1 MSRFCRVIP
10 VFRPLG
16 FAIAIL
22 LCLLSVSAAAPA
34 KTIYWGRTKKTV
46 VLDPG
51 HGGADSGARSPD
63 GTFEKQVALELSR
76 LIAAE
81 FDTPYRVQL
90 TRTDDYRLE
99 IERRIDFANNLKA
112 DVFISIHAG
121 GSFSPIPGGSTI
133 YCYKQT
139 VSERLPYTD
148 RSGDTPENWDRIQL
162 KHVRTSHLLAQH
174 MKDRLDPLI
183 NTEVLDAPVLV
194 LQGADMPA
202 VLIEVGY
209 LSNPKEAKAL
219 RDTQHLEDVARAVS
233 GAIKAFFK
241 DLRRKK

>member
-1 MSRFCRVIP
+1 
-10 VFRPLG
+10 
-16 FAIAIL
+16 L
-22 LCLLSVSAAAPA
+22 LCLPPAATAAAS
-34 KTIYWGRTKKTV
+34 KKIYWGRTKRSI

-63 GTFEKQVALELSR
+63 GTLEKQVALDLSR

-81 FDTPYRVQL
+81 FDGPYRVQL

-99 IERRIDFANNLKA
+99 IEHRTDIANNLKA

-121 GSFSPIPGGSTI
+121 GSFSPVPGGSAI
-133 YCYKQT
+133 YCYKET
-139 VSERLPYTD
+139 ASERLPYPD
-148 RSGDTPENWDRIQL
+148 RGPDTLGNWDRIQL
-162 KHVRTSHLLAQH
+162 KHVRTSHLLARLL
-174 MKDRLDPLI
+174 KDRLDPLI
-183 NTEVLDAPVLV
+183 DTEVLDAPVLV

-219 RDTQHLEDVARAVS
+219 KDSKHLKDIARAVS
-233 GAIKAFFK
+233 GGIKAFFE
-241 DLRRKK
+241 DLRKKK

>member
-1 MSRFCRVIP
+1 MSMFCRVIP
-10 VFRPLG
+10 VFRPLVLT
-16 FAIAIL
+16 IAIL
-22 LCLLSVSAAAPA
+22 ICLSPAATAAAS

-63 GTFEKQVALELSR
+63 GTLEKQVALDLCR

-81 FDTPYRVQL
+81 FDGPYRLQL

-99 IERRIDFANNLKA
+99 IERRTDIANNLKA

-121 GSFSPIPGGSTI
+121 GSFSPVPGGGAI
-133 YCYKQT
+133 YCYKET
-139 VSERLPYTD
+139 ASERLPYSD
-148 RSGDTPENWDRIQL
+148 RRPDTLGSWDRIQL
-162 KHVRTSHLLAQH
+162 KHVRTSHLLARH
-174 MKDRLDPLI
+174 LKDRLDPLI
-183 NTEVLDAPVLV
+183 DTEVLDAPVLV

-209 LSNPKEAKAL
+209 LSNPKEARAL
-219 RDTQHLEDVARAVS
+219 RDPKHLADVARAVS
-233 GAIKAFFK
+233 GAIKAFFE
-241 DLRRKK
+241 DLRKEK

>member
-1 MSRFCRVIP
+1 MSTFCRVIP
-10 VFRPLG
+10 VSRPIVLT
-16 FAIAIL
+16 IAIL
-22 LCLLSVSAAAPA
+22 LCQSPAATAAAA

-63 GTFEKQVALELSR
+63 GTLEKQVALDLSR

-81 FDTPYRVQL
+81 FDGPYRVQL

-99 IERRIDFANNLKA
+99 IERRTDIANNLKA

-121 GSFSPIPGGSTI
+121 GSFSPVPSGGAI
-133 YCYKQT
+133 YCYKET
-139 VSERLPYTD
+139 ASERLPNPD
-148 RSGDTPENWDRIQL
+148 RSPDTLGSWDRIQL
-162 KHVRTSHLLAQH
+162 KHVRTSRLLARH
-174 MKDRLDPLI
+174 LKDRLDPLI
-183 NTEVLDAPVLV
+183 ITEVLDAPVLV

-209 LSNPKEAKAL
+209 LSNPEEAKAL
-219 RDTQHLEDVARAVS
+219 RDSKHLADVAQAVS
-233 GAIKAFFK
+233 GGIKAFFE
-241 DLRRKK
+241 DLRKEK

>member
-1 MSRFCRVIP
+1 MSTFCRVIP
-10 VFRPLG
+10 VSRPIVLT
-16 FAIAIL
+16 IAIL
-22 LCLLSVSAAAPA
+22 LCQSPAATAAAA

-63 GTFEKQVALELSR
+63 GTLEKQVALDLSR

-81 FDTPYRVQL
+81 FNGPYRVQL

-99 IERRIDFANNLKA
+99 IERRTDIANNLKA

-121 GSFSPIPGGSTI
+121 GSFSPVPSGGAI
-133 YCYKQT
+133 YCYKET
-139 VSERLPYTD
+139 ASERLPNPD
-148 RSGDTPENWDRIQL
+148 RSPDTLGSWDRIQL
-162 KHVRTSHLLAQH
+162 KHVRTSRLLARH
-174 MKDRLDPLI
+174 LKDRLDPLI
-183 NTEVLDAPVLV
+183 ITEVLDAPVLV

-209 LSNPKEAKAL
+209 LSNPEEAKAL
-219 RDTQHLEDVARAVS
+219 RDSKHLADVAQAVS
-233 GAIKAFFK
+233 GGIKAFFE
-241 DLRRKK
+241 DLRKEK